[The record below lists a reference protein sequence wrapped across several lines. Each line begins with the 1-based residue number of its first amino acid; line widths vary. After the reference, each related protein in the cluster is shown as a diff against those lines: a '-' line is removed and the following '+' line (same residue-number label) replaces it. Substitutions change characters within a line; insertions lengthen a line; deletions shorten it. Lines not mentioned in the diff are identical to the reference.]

1 MREFQPGDIAA
12 CTGSLL
18 VTFHRYLRQ
27 LGYSL
32 APWESTLITVAAKL
46 RYCIIKKHIQG
57 NQCEVFLMTT
67 FGGAR
72 NQYELSLIAHYFG
85 MSVGDTQW
93 TRGVPGLKTPPTFG
107 TSSKSFVFAIPT
119 IGNVEAANT
128 RVYVRLVPGEMERLL
143 EFVNGD
149 AKGMGFLLNSHAAS
163 RI

>member
-12 CTGSLL
+12 CTGSLQ

-57 NQCEVFLMTT
+57 NQYEVFLMTT

-72 NQYELSLIAHYFG
+72 NQFAHYFG
-85 MSVGDTQW
+85 MPVGDTQW
-93 TRGVPGLKTPPTFG
+93 TRGVPGLKTTPPTFG
-107 TSSKSFVFAIPT
+107 TSSQSFVFAIPT

-128 RVYVRLVPGEMERLL
+128 HVQVRLVPGEMERLS
-143 EFVNGD
+143 EFVNSN
-149 AKGMGFLLNSHAAS
+149 AKVWGFY
-163 RI
+163 